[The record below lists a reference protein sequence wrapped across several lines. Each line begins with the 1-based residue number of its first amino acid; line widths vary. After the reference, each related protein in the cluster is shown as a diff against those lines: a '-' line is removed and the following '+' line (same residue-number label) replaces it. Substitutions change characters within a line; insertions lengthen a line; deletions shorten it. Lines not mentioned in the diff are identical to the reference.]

1 MTVQLLS
8 ENVLQ
13 VSGVRP
19 PNHLPISQSYGAKWH
34 AKERPSGAF
43 RRTFQLPDS
52 VRVGDVRAIDV
63 DGVLIIKVP
72 KRSFLRNIPIY

>member
-1 MTVQLLS
+1 MQIV
-8 ENVLQ
+8 NDNILQ

-52 VRVGDVRAIDV
+52 VRVGDVRATDV
-63 DGVLIIKVP
+63 DGVLIIKVLKKP
-72 KRSFLRNIPIY
+72 FVRNIRIY